1 MTGLRITPTAM
12 PLTIPATT
20 RDAAPSA
27 KTTAA
32 PRHPARFNT
41 YEVTPS

>member
-1 MTGLRITPTAM
+1 MTA
-12 PLTIPATT
+12 PATAHHT
-20 RDAAPSA
+20 LPQSNGARPQSA

-32 PRHPARFNT
+32 PRHPAHSNA